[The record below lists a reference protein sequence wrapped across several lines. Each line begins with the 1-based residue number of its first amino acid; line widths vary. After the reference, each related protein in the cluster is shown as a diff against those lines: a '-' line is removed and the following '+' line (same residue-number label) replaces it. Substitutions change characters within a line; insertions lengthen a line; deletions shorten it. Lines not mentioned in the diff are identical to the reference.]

1 LLRLLRGIPVSLR
14 AARVRL
20 RPERGVIL
28 RSLRRSAHSAALLL
42 VLSSLSFLFLELA
55 PGDYL
60 DAGRLAAE
68 TSPSTREALR
78 SRYGLDQSL
87 PERYCR
93 WIGSVA
99 RGEWGFSFA
108 YGVPVGP
115 LLWKRGLNTLL
126 LTGTATLL
134 AWLIAVPIGI
144 GWALLG
150 RGWANELCGLGT
162 ALLLSIPEVLLA
174 LVFLILA
181 AETGTFPIGG
191 MRSLGAPEAA
201 GWSGPWDLARHMFL
215 PVMALALSRV
225 GGLVRH
231 ARESVAAALGLPP
244 VRLMYASGIPTHR
257 ILLKDVL
264 PLAANPLITLLG
276 LSLAGLLSGS
286 LIVEV
291 VMGWP
296 GLGPLLLEAILAR
309 DVYVVIGATMCSA
322 VLLLFAGAVADFLL
336 RSADPRIATT

>member
-1 LLRLLRGIPVSLR
+1 LFRYLRGIPVSR
-14 AARVRL
+14 YAASL
-20 RPERGVIL
+20 RPERAVIL
-28 RSLRRSAHSAALLL
+28 RSLRRLAQSALLL
-42 VLSSLSFLFLELA
+42 FVLSSLSFLFLELA
-55 PGDYL
+55 PGDHL

-68 TSPSTREALR
+68 TSPATREALR

-87 PERYCR
+87 PARYCH

-115 LLWKRGLNTLL
+115 LLWERGLNTLL

-134 AWLIAVPIGI
+134 AWLVAVPIGV

-150 RGWANELCGLGT
+150 RGWANGLCGLGT

-174 LVFLILA
+174 LAFLLLA
-181 AETGTFPIGG
+181 AETGAFPIGG
-191 MRSLGAPEAA
+191 MWSFDAPAA
-201 GWSGPWDLARHMFL
+201 GGGRLWDLARHMFL
-215 PVMALALSRV
+215 PVMALALSRI

-231 ARESVAAALGLPP
+231 ARESVDAALGLPP

-257 ILLKDVL
+257 ILLRDVL
-264 PLAANPLITLLG
+264 PLAANPLITLFG

-309 DVYVVIGATMCSA
+309 DVYVVVGATTCSA
-322 VLLLFAGAVADFLL
+322 ILLLFAGAIADFLL
-336 RSADPRIATT
+336 HAADPRIAPT